1 VSRRRAA
8 LNPTTGLAAEYRWTD
23 AHDTAAPPTHPTL
36 DASHVRALVN
46 AAETPT
52 EQLLLVALCAWGL
65 RRSEVAALHCDQLVL
80 NTARSHI
87 RFETR
92 KNGPGTVNIVYG
104 QATVEQRLE
113 TLSEQPDWN
122 GYLFPSQRSAT
133 GHITGQT
140 IRNWFG
146 ELAAR
151 AALPAAIDGRPPT
164 PQMARRFWYDAYT
177 ATLDA
182 VLAEVDEIAA
192 DQGSASPEVIL
203 QNYLSDERKRSLRRL
218 FMHDRLAKA
227 FDHTERVDEATSRS
241 V

>member
-52 EQLLLVALCAWGL
+52 EHLLLVALCAWGL

-80 NTARSHI
+80 NTAHSHI

-113 TLSEQPDWN
+113 TLSEQADWN

-133 GHITGQT
+133 GHVTGQT

-151 AALPAAIDGRPPT
+151 AAIPAAIDGRPPT

-192 DQGSASPEVIL
+192 DQGSASPEVVL
-203 QNYLSDERKRSLRRL
+203 QNYLSEERKRALRRL

-227 FDHTERVDEATSRS
+227 FDHTERVDEATCRS